1 MNEPYLT
8 LQGDVLTQSDQEDIL
23 AAQVA
28 NANRYRGVLQED
40 GSTKFE
46 YNQGGG
52 LNYVVAAQAANANGG
67 VMDHDKFLA
76 AARETAQAYAS
87 AFDGTNRDELCDR
100 AFNEMWYDGC
110 ESMFSGDGEERAK
123 KAQSELMNVITDTMN
138 RCLVS
143 EGDVKTVHMSAIDA
157 TIKAYNP
164 ARNSAY
170 ARIMKLYKPGNVQ
183 GTVVIDEEAA
193 RHSNDLFNL
202 WEGKRYDRMHGDV
215 RVEADPMKKLYWADT
230 HPGEKMPQDLKY
242 FDHAREFAQWLYD
255 TKGADGLDAE
265 VEKYRQYFA
274 AAVKER
280 ILKRLMAERAKNK
293 DLNYDGEFRIVR
305 EELENKNWNA
315 HLTQDD
321 VNRALTDRMGEYRIF
336 APDGMEK
343 ALEKPRELVR
353 KGKEEADALGLSKEG
368 KKRLEAEAKA
378 KAEEEKLRNTSFYA
392 ASNGKMPT
400 AQRQARKW
408 GLHPDIDKEYGKGA
422 VISTNLVKK
431 LKKEL
436 RWQEGDEIV
445 LKIAKGSKIWQIP
458 VVDTT
463 DQDDGY
469 IYISTQDAINMKS
482 TRDKKLQCEGQDQI
496 TFGIIRA
503 KDKQ

>member
-1 MNEPYLT
+1 MNETDLT
-8 LQGDVLTQSDQEDIL
+8 LQGDVLTQSDKEDIL

-87 AFDGTNRDELCDR
+87 AFDGTNREELCDR

-143 EGDVKTVHMSAIDA
+143 EGDVKTVHMKAIDA

-164 ARNSAY
+164 AKNSAY
-170 ARIMKLYKPGNVQ
+170 ARIMKLYKPGNEQ
-183 GTVVIDEEAA
+183 GTVVIDEDAA

-202 WEGKRYDRMHGDV
+202 WEGKRYERMHGDV
-215 RVEADPMKKLYWADT
+215 KGKAEPMMKQYWADT
-230 HPGEKMPQDLKY
+230 HPGEEMPKDIRFY
-242 FDHAREFAQWLYD
+242 DHAREFAQWLYD
-255 TKGADGLDAE
+255 TKGADGMDAE

-280 ILKRLMAERAKNK
+280 ILKRLMAERASNK
-293 DLNYDGEFRIVR
+293 DLNYDAEFRIVR

-321 VNRALTDRMGEYRIF
+321 VNRALTERMGEYRIF

-400 AQRQARKW
+400 AQRQARAW
-408 GLHPDIDKEYGKGA
+408 MGHSALDQLDTGA
-422 VISTNLVKK
+422 VINEALAAR

-436 RWQEGDEIV
+436 RWQDGDTIV
-445 LKIAKGSKIWQIP
+445 LKITKGSKTWQIP
-458 VVDTT
+458 VKYTADFKGDTVYLSAK
-463 DQDDGY
+463 DVVR
-469 IYISTQDAINMKS
+469 MKG
-482 TRDKKLQCEGQDQI
+482 TRDKTIKTEGQDQI